1 MLLDKRR
8 SQREFGFP
16 ERDKVLP
23 PANRSLCGVKYLP
36 KEVEMIGPVLLL
48 LSDKEHS
55 SFRGL
60 KWTDSTHLSDFFISE
75 PEHH

>member
-1 MLLDKRR
+1 M
-8 SQREFGFP
+8 
-16 ERDKVLP
+16 LP

-36 KEVEMIGPVLLL
+36 KEVEIIGGVLQMLL
-48 LSDKEHS
+48 FSDNEHS
-55 SFRGL
+55 SFKGL